1 MKFKRVGVAM
11 GCAPS
16 FAIVIDPVRFERE
29 SLYNAAGACAA
40 PDRRKSVQTSS
51 EKVCTSH
58 CSDLLA
64 DRLAIKE
71 ARMLFENTNYDELI
85 EQYPKWTVDDINAFR
100 MQFKSFDLNQDGLI
114 DYRELCQVLDE
125 MGDESKE
132 EVRQEYFKKVDVD
145 GSGAV
150 DFEEFLVLIDQVTNS
165 TDSGGLGMMCSRGT
179 ESVRKLRRLTFE
191 QQLSYG
197 LF

>member
-1 MKFKRVGVAM
+1 M

-29 SLYNAAGACAA
+29 SLYNAAGVCALPEKRKA
-40 PDRRKSVQTSS
+40 PPTAS
-51 EKVCTSH
+51 EKACTTH
-58 CSDLLA
+58 CSDLLSE
-64 DRLAIKE
+64 RLAIKE
-71 ARMLFENTNYDELI
+71 ARMLFENTNYEELM
-85 EQYPKWTVDDINAFR
+85 EQYPKWTEDDINAFR

-132 EVRQEYFKKVDVD
+132 EVRREYFKQVDVD

-165 TDSGGLGMMCSRGT
+165 DNSGGLGMMCSRGT

-191 QQLSYG
+191 QQLNYG

>member
-1 MKFKRVGVAM
+1 M

-29 SLYNAAGACAA
+29 SLYNAAGACTF
-40 PDRRKSVQTSS
+40 PEMRKSAPTGA
-51 EKVCTSH
+51 ETVCTAH

-85 EQYPKWTVDDINAFR
+85 EQYPQWSVDDINAFR

-132 EVRQEYFKKVDVD
+132 EVRRDYFAKVDVD

-150 DFEEFLVLIDQVTNS
+150 DFEEFLGLIDQVTS
-165 TDSGGLGMMCSRGT
+165 SADSGGGLGMMCSRGT

-191 QQLSYG
+191 QQLNYG